1 MVVGILFIYSSS
13 VSSTGIVFSNEYIK
27 QIIWAAAGIAF
38 MLLIYYFD
46 YSRLEIVAP
55 YIYLIFIVLLII
67 TLLFGR
73 VVNGSRSWLGP
84 AGVGIQPSE
93 FTKIAFILFYAV
105 FLKNSRKRKNELV
118 QFFLGLGI
126 VLVPFIL
133 ILLQPDMGTA
143 IVFIPLFITMSFIGG
158 TRKRYLLFLLLS
170 LILMVLFTVLP
181 IWQEHISE
189 KRIPLIMILEKSV
202 FIRYS
207 VLSLALIS
215 ALSVFGL
222 AVLKKKYFYWIL
234 YGTVI
239 FLCSLLGSA
248 ATRLVLKEYQIM
260 RLIVFLNPGIDPQG
274 AGWNIIQSITAVGS
288 GGILGKG
295 FLKGTQS
302 HYRYLPQQSTDF
314 IFSIVSEVWGFLG
327 GLLVFSLFLI
337 VLIRT
342 LMIIIQ
348 SKDLFAVYL
357 GAGIMGMIF
366 LHFMVNIGMAMGI
379 MPITGI
385 PLFFLSYGGSSLW
398 TVLIAVGLL
407 MSINRNIQRF

>member
-1 MVVGILFIYSSS
+1 MFVGILFIYSSG

-27 QIIWAAAGIAF
+27 QIIWAATGIAF
-38 MLLIYYFD
+38 VLLIYYFD
-46 YSRLEIVAP
+46 YSRLEVISP
-55 YIYLIFIVLLII
+55 YIYLIFIVILII
-67 TLLFGR
+67 TLFFGR

-84 AGVGIQPSE
+84 EGISIQPSE

-105 FLKNSRKRKNELV
+105 FLKNSRKWKIELV

-126 VLVPFIL
+126 ALIPFVLV
-133 ILLQPDMGTA
+133 LLQPDMGTA
-143 IVFIPLFITMSFIGG
+143 MVFIPLFIIMSFIGG
-158 TRKRYLLFLLLS
+158 TKKRYLLFLALS
-170 LILMVLFTVLP
+170 IVLMVLFTALP

-189 KRIPLIMILEKSV
+189 KQFPLIMVLEKSV

-207 VLSLALIS
+207 VLSLAFIS

-222 AVLKKKYFYWIL
+222 AVLRKKYFYWIL

-239 FLCSLLGSA
+239 LLISLLGSV

-274 AGWNIIQSITAVGS
+274 AGWNIIQSMTAVGS

-295 FLKGTQS
+295 FLQGTQS
-302 HYRYLPQQSTDF
+302 HYQYLPQQSTDF
-314 IFSIVSEVWGFLG
+314 IFSIVSEEWGFLG
-327 GLLVFSLFLI
+327 SLFVFALFLI
-337 VLIRT
+337 VLIRA
-342 LMIIIQ
+342 LMIILQ
-348 SKDLFAVYL
+348 SKNQFAVYA

-366 LHFMVNIGMAMGI
+366 FHFIVNIGMAMGI

-398 TVLIAVGLL
+398 TALIAVGLL
-407 MSINRNIQRF
+407 MSMNRNIRRF